1 MKKGMKRPNKA
12 TLEPVFFEFSDFKLY
27 LEQEK
32 IMSKNTVNSYMS
44 DIEDYGNYLKK
55 YRNCPYLEDVTKKD
69 VLAYLANLKNNKIT
83 TTSIARKLSSIKAL
97 HFFLS
102 TELRGFEDV
111 TKNISTPKKEVKL
124 PIVLAIEE
132 VELLIKNIK
141 KDSKVSSRNHA
152 IVELLFSSGL
162 RVSEL
167 TELKISQLHMND
179 KLNNKYLIIE
189 GKGGKER
196 IVPMRDEAVKVL
208 RDYLINERQSLRK
221 EPNDLVFL
229 NYKGEHLS
237 RVSVF
242 KILKELAKEAGIEK
256 EISPHTLRHSYA
268 TFLLN
273 QGVGLRSL
281 QQMLGHEDI
290 STTQIYTH
298 LENSKILDDYNK
310 SHPLAK
316 KEKNTMKFKRIF
328 TIVIDSVGV
337 GEMPNSK
344 EYGDIGVNTLANLA
358 EANGGL
364 NIPHLESLG
373 IGNITKIKGVKELN
387 NPIGSYGK
395 MDELSNGKDTMTGH
409 WELMGL
415 EVTKPFKTFTDT
427 GFPKELLDE
436 FTAKTGYEILG
447 NKSAS
452 GTEILDELGQEH
464 MDSKK
469 LILYTSADSVLQ
481 IAAHEEIVSVD
492 ELYRI
497 CEIAR
502 DITMKPEWMVGRVI
516 ARPFIGEKGAFKR
529 TPNRHDYALKPFDKT
544 VLDSLKSSDFD
555 VIGGG
560 KIKDIF
566 DGEGITEAFKNN
578 SNSHGMDQ
586 TIEYLNK
593 DFNGLLFLNLVDFDA
608 NFGHRRDPI
617 GYAKCLEEFDLQ
629 LGKFIQNMNEND
641 LLFITADHGND
652 PTYKGSDHTR
662 EYVPLLVY
670 NEKLKGIDLKTRGS
684 FADLGAT
691 IAENFGVKLPEI
703 GQSFLNKL
711 QKK

>member
-1 MKKGMKRPNKA
+1 MKKPNKA
-12 TLEPVFFEFSDFKLY
+12 DLEPVFFEFSDFKLY
-27 LEQEK
+27 LQSEK
-32 IMSKNTVNSYMS
+32 MLAKNSVNSYMS
-44 DIEDYGNYLKK
+44 DLEDYGIYLKK
-55 YRNCPYLEDVTKKD
+55 YRNCPYLEDVTKD
-69 VLAYLANLKNNKIT
+69 DILAYLANLKNNKKT
-83 TTSIARKLSSIKAL
+83 TTSISRKLSAIKAL
-97 HFFLS
+97 HYFLS
-102 TELRGFEDV
+102 IELRGFEDV
-111 TKNISTPKKEVKL
+111 SKHISTPKKEVKI
-124 PIVLAIEE
+124 PTVLSIEE
-132 VELLIKNIK
+132 VEKLIESIK
-141 KDSKVSSRNHA
+141 KDSKVYSRNKA
-152 IVELLFSSGL
+152 IIELLFSSGL

-167 TELKISQLHMND
+167 TELKISQLHMVE
-179 KLNNKYLIIE
+179 KYIIIT
-189 GKGGKER
+189 GKGEKER
-196 IVPMRDEAVKVL
+196 IVPMRDIAVSTL
-208 RDYLINERQSLRK
+208 RDYILNERQTLQNK
-221 EPNDLVFL
+221 ENDLVFL

-256 EISPHTLRHSYA
+256 DISPHTLRHSYA

-281 QQMLGHEDI
+281 QKMLGHEDI

-298 LENSKILDDYNK
+298 IEKNKLLDDYNK

-316 KEKNTMKFKRIF
+316 KEKKSMNFDRIF

-344 EYGDIGVNTLANLA
+344 DFGDVGVNTIANLA
-358 EANGGL
+358 EANGGI

-373 IGNITKIKGVKELN
+373 MGNITKIKGVKTLK

-409 WELMGL
+409 WEMMGL
-415 EVTKPFKTFTDT
+415 QINEPFKTFTET
-427 GFPKELLDE
+427 GFPKELLNE

-464 MDSKK
+464 IDSNK
-469 LILYTSADSVLQ
+469 LIVYTSADSVLQ
-481 IAAHEEIVSVD
+481 IAAHEEVVSVE
-492 ELYRI
+492 ELYRV
-497 CEIAR
+497 CQIAR
-502 DITMKPEWMVGRVI
+502 DITMKPEWMVGRII

-544 VLDSLKSSDFD
+544 ALDALKSSKLD

-566 DGEGITEAFKNN
+566 DGEGITESFKNN
-578 SNSHGMDQ
+578 SNQHGMEQ

-593 DFNGLLFLNLVDFDA
+593 DFKGLLFLNLVDFDA
-608 NFGHRRDPI
+608 NFGHRRDPK
-617 GYAKCLEEFDLQ
+617 GYAKCLEEFDVQ
-629 LGKFIQNMNEND
+629 LGEFIKNMREND
-641 LLFITADHGND
+641 LLIVTADHGND

-670 NEKLKGIDLKTRGS
+670 NRNLKGINLEIRGS
-684 FADLGAT
+684 FGDIGAT
-691 IAENFGVKLPEI
+691 ICDNFGIESPGI
-703 GQSFLNKL
+703 GTSFLNNL
-711 QKK
+711 QKNK

>member
-1 MKKGMKRPNKA
+1 MKKPNKA
-12 TLEPVFFEFSDFKLY
+12 DLEPIFFEFSEFKLY

-32 IMSKNTVNSYMS
+32 LLSKNSVKSYMS
-44 DIEDYGNYLKK
+44 DIEDYGNYIKK
-55 YRNCPYLEDVTKKD
+55 YRNCPFLEDVTKKD
-69 VLAYLANLKNNKIT
+69 ILAYLANLKNNKIT

-102 TELRGFEDV
+102 TNLRGFDDV
-111 TKNISTPKKEVKL
+111 SKHISTPKKEVKL
-124 PIVLAIEE
+124 PTVLSIEE

-141 KDSKVSSRNHA
+141 QDSKVSSRNHA
-152 IVELLFSSGL
+152 IIELLFSSGL

-167 TELKISQLHMND
+167 TELCISQLHMHDN
-179 KLNNKYLIIE
+179 LNNKYIIIK
-189 GKGGKER
+189 GKGDKER
-196 IVPMRDEAVKVL
+196 IVPIRNEAVKVL
-208 RDYLINERQSLRK
+208 RNYLINERQELK
-221 EPNDLVFL
+221 KINTDLVFL

-242 KILKELAKEAGIEK
+242 KILKQLALEAGIDK

-273 QGVGLRSL
+273 KGVGLRSL

-298 LENSKILDDYNK
+298 IEKDKILDDYNN

-316 KEKNTMKFKRIF
+316 KEKKKMKFKRIF

-344 EYGDIGVNTLANLA
+344 EYGDVGVNTLANLA
-358 EANGGL
+358 KVNGGL

-373 IGNITKIKGVKELN
+373 IGNITEVTGVKTLK
-387 NPIGSYGK
+387 NPIGSFGK

-415 EVTKPFKTFTDT
+415 EVTKPFKTFTET
-427 GFPKELLDE
+427 GFPDELLEE
-436 FTAKTGYEILG
+436 FKAKTGYEILG

-464 MDSKK
+464 IDSKK

-481 IAAHEEIVSVD
+481 IAAHEEVVPVD

-502 DITMKPEWMVGRVI
+502 EITMKPEWMVGRVI
-516 ARPFIGEKGAFKR
+516 ARPFIGEKCNFKR
-529 TPNRHDYALKPFDKT
+529 TPNRHDYALKPFGKT
-544 VLDSLKSSDFD
+544 VLDTLKDNNFD

-566 DGEGITEAFKNN
+566 DSEGITDAFKNN
-578 SNSHGMDQ
+578 SNEHGMNQ
-586 TIEYLNK
+586 TIEYLDK
-593 DFNGLLFLNLVDFDA
+593 DFKGLLFLNLVDFDA
-608 NFGHRRDPI
+608 NFGHRRDPK
-617 GYAKCLEEFDLQ
+617 GYAKCLEEFDVQ
-629 LGKFIQNMNEND
+629 LGIFLKNMKEND
-641 LLFITADHGND
+641 LLIITADHGND

-670 NEKLKGIDLKTRGS
+670 NEKLKGIDLGTRGS

-691 IAENFGVKLPEI
+691 ICENFDIKLPEI
-703 GQSFLNKL
+703 GVSFFDLLEKNN
-711 QKK
+711 